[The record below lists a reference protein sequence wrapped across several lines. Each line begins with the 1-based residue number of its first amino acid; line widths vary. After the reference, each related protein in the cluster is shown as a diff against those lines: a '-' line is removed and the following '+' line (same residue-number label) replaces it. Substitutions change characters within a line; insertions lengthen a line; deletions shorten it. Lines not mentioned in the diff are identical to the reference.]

1 MCAAMSGQLNG
12 GDHAPRTL
20 SARVA
25 DEKAKAQNAA
35 ARRKRFAMEKLRI
48 FLFSDGG
55 LFFEAHFGKSLTES
69 RRCTSRTTDAGGA
82 SVKSCRS
89 AVERDWRVTVG
100 V

>member
-1 MCAAMSGQLNG
+1 MWAAMSGQLNG

-35 ARRKRFAMEKLRI
+35 ARRKRFDMERLRI

-69 RRCTSRTTDAGGA
+69 RRRTSGA
-82 SVKSCRS
+82 
-89 AVERDWRVTVG
+89 T
-100 V
+100 